1 MIDHSMESH
10 EHHLKACSNF
20 ERNSRQ
26 KIAHLEIALP
36 KAYLYHPC
44 LKSFLA
50 WKKIDPAL
58 WATAQNYM
66 QIRNLSKSKVEF

>member
-20 ERNSRQ
+20 ERNNRQ
-26 KIAHLEIALP
+26 KIAHVENELS

-50 WKKIDPAL
+50 RKKIDPAL
-58 WATAQNYM
+58 WATAQNDV
-66 QIRNLSKSKVEF
+66 QIKIS